1 MTHVARLLVW
11 GGVTFAA
18 AAIGAFAS
26 SSAPEFYGTLVKPS
40 WAPPASLF
48 GPVWTALYALMAV
61 AAWRVSHAGGP
72 HAPRALGLYVIQ
84 LAVNAAWSWLFFS
97 LHSGPAAMADIVL
110 LVALIAAT
118 MIAFA
123 RVSRLAAF
131 LLAPYLA
138 WVLFA
143 SALTWSLW
151 RANPSLL

>member
-1 MTHVARLLVW
+1 MTHVARLIVW
-11 GGVTFAA
+11 GGITFAA
-18 AAIGAFAS
+18 AAIGALAS
-26 SSAPEFYGTLVKPS
+26 AAAPGFYASLAKPS

-48 GPVWTALYALMAV
+48 GPVWTALYAMMAV

-84 LAVNAAWSWLFFS
+84 LVANAAWSWLFFR

-110 LVALIAAT
+110 LVALIVAT
-118 MIAFA
+118 IVAFA

>member
-1 MTHVARLLVW
+1 MTHVARLIVW

-26 SSAPEFYGTLVKPS
+26 SSAPEFYGALAKPS
-40 WAPPASLF
+40 WAPAVSLF
-48 GPVWTALYALMAV
+48 GPVWTALYAMMAV

-72 HAPRALGLYVIQ
+72 RAPQALGLYVIQ
-84 LAVNAAWSWLFFS
+84 LVVNAAWSWLFFR
-97 LHSGPAAMADIVL
+97 LHSGAAAMADIVL
-110 LVALIAAT
+110 LVVLIVAT
-118 MIAFA
+118 MMAFA

-143 SALTWSLW
+143 TALTWSLW